1 MLLENK
7 EYFSIF
13 NFFVKQQVYTINFEE
28 SDSIVDES
36 TLVVISSEI
45 ISGKKYFTRD
55 DIFDEIIMEITM
67 GMS

>member
-28 SDSIVDES
+28 SDSIVYES